1 MHASPTLTSPRGTP
15 SRRGKSPLVRSHSPA
30 GSGSGSPSAP
40 AINSMRNNST
50 FTSCTRILVE
60 GAIPIETDRSSEPA
74 ATQQQSGAG
83 DSKRAP
89 RKSKTDALAALQTH
103 AQTSSNDDIEM
114 SDSES
119 DVRFNNYARPIPVS
133 PTLNLES
140 VKTRSPRNV
149 KPGGN
154 SRPFGLQDCPIFHPT
169 TDEFKDPMTYI
180 RSISTT
186 AQNYGICK
194 VVPPEGW
201 NMPFVTDTEVCHCF
215 QRISDS
221 ELNRVI
227 YFS

>member
-1 MHASPTLTSPRGTP
+1 MHPSPTSTTPRGTP
-15 SRRGKSPLVRSHSPA
+15 SRRGKSPLVRSHSPT
-30 GSGSGSPSAP
+30 GSGSGFPSAP

-50 FTSCTRILVE
+50 LTSCTRILVE
-60 GAIPIETDRSSEPA
+60 GAIPIETDNGSEPTV
-74 ATQQQSGAG
+74 TQQQSGAG

-114 SDSES
+114 SDSELG
-119 DVRFNNYARPIPVS
+119 VRFNDYSRPIPVS

-149 KPGGN
+149 KPDGHT
-154 SRPFGLQDCPIFHPT
+154 RPFGLQDCPTFYPT
-169 TDEFKDPMTYI
+169 TDEFKDPMAYI

-194 VVPPEGW
+194 VVPPEEW
-201 NMPFVTDTEVCHCF
+201 HMPFVTDTEVCKC
-215 QRISDS
+215 
-221 ELNRVI
+221 
-227 YFS
+227 YK